1 MFKIIGIL
9 FSGVVVG
16 YLFRNIS
23 LVGHIRKPLTLTII
37 SMLFLLGISIG
48 MNEMI
53 VNNLSTLGWQAVI
66 LAVAGTA
73 GSVLASWFCYKLFFK
88 DDIDNEE

>member
-1 MFKIIGIL
+1 M
-9 FSGVVVG
+9 FSGIIVG
-16 YLFRNIS
+16 YTFRNIS
-23 LVGHIRKPLTLTII
+23 LIGKVRKPLFLTVV

-53 VNNLSTLGWQAVI
+53 VNNLTTLGWQAVV

-88 DDIDNEE
+88 DDINHEK